1 MLDSLAIWVLHPR
14 VEVLWGDGV
23 NLYTFA
29 RLYAMAGR
37 SPVDQHARVASIILQ
52 GFASV
57 DAMGKYMFVF
67 GRYIVFG

>member
-1 MLDSLAIWVLHPR
+1 MLDPLAIRVLPPG
-14 VEVLWGDGV
+14 VEVLWGDCV

-37 SPVDQHARVASIILQ
+37 SPADQHARVASIVLQ

-57 DAMGKYMFVF
+57 DAMGKYMLVFRRYVVF
-67 GRYIVFG
+67 G

>member
-1 MLDSLAIWVLHPR
+1 MLDSRVMRVLPPG

-57 DAMGKYMFVF
+57 DAMRKYMLVF
-67 GRYIVFG
+67 RRYVVF